1 MRVLSLFIL
10 ELTLL
15 YSPSAVGRDI
25 NFVCGSPDDS
35 LKIIEKVYLQ
45 VDRDSYFPGD
55 DIWFKA
61 YFVNAAD
68 RSLSNHSRNLHV
80 ELISPDL
87 KIIDSRI
94 VRLEKG
100 LGNGDFHLSEKFPS
114 GKYRIRA
121 YTNYMRNF
129 SDLLFFSKDIK
140 IINSTDTLKA
150 FSDTINYNLN
160 KPEITFYPE
169 GGSLVDSVTSVVAF
183 KAVDGHGFG
192 YDVSGQICSS
202 AGEIVTEF
210 KSTHKGMGKFMFNP
224 LPGLKYYALIK
235 PPNGDVLKYKIPQS
249 FSTGVV
255 LNISSNQKHK
265 LSVIFKTNKR
275 TLPLLIDHD
284 LTIAVSAR
292 GKPFKSYTFR
302 MSSLNSFFNLPTD
315 DLPDGVAMITLS
327 GLNNIP
333 LCERLVYIQNDDE
346 ARINIETDKIEY
358 NQRDSVNV
366 KILLRVDSRVPQDAF
381 FSLSATEKLFTDNS
395 TALPST
401 ISSWFL
407 LESDVR
413 GPVEDPSYYFDFS
426 NPGRLKDL
434 DLLLLT
440 QGWRDFRWKY
450 ENTKFPP
457 EYGFTVSG
465 RIRKKF
471 ANTTVKNSVVN
482 IGIFSGSKPFIF
494 VVPADSSGK
503 FSLGGI
509 YQTGKAKIVASI
521 TNDKDNL
528 KGWLIMDSIRY
539 MPATVESGGI
549 QSIIL
554 SPDQE
559 QKTRS
564 LRDSLLVKNNFK
576 SFIEYA
582 EARLSVQR
590 KYKLSDTIKPGEV
603 IITAKHHDA
612 LESPR
617 ERSRRYLMG
626 TPDIEVEITPVL
638 ESYPNTYMLI
648 KNRYFSP
655 FHVQGIKG
663 MVSGGSLDP
672 HMHNALFLI
681 DGAVSSSEDVKAL
694 PLKWVK
700 RIDILNNPISASA
713 WLNRMRMTESDTING
728 PADGVISII
737 LRDDSEIEQAK
748 PSHSVNI
755 DFSGYNEPR
764 IFYSPKHHATLEKD
778 YKPDLRTTLF
788 WAPDLKVENNK
799 DISLVYYNGDNSSTV
814 KITIEGITTNGI
826 PLTGTTEY
834 EVK

>member
-10 ELTLL
+10 ELVIFSDLTSFGITPL
-15 YSPSAVGRDI
+15 SQNQPT
-25 NFVCGSPDDS
+25 DDS
-35 LKIIEKVYLQ
+35 LKFIEKVFLH

-61 YFVNAAD
+61 YFVNAGE
-68 RSLSNHSRNLHV
+68 RYLSNHSSNLHV

-87 KIIDSRI
+87 EIIDSRT
-94 VRLEKG
+94 VRLERG
-100 LGNGDFHLSEKFPS
+100 LGNGDFHLSEKLPS

-129 SDLLFFSKDIK
+129 GNELFFNKDIN
-140 IINSTDTLKA
+140 IINSTADAEA
-150 FSDTINYNLN
+150 FSDTVNYTVN
-160 KPEITFYPE
+160 KPEINFFPE
-169 GGSLVDSVTSVVAF
+169 GGSLVDSVASIIAF
-183 KAVDGHGFG
+183 KAVDEYG
-192 YDVSGQICSS
+192 YSMNVSGEIYSS
-202 AGEIVTEF
+202 TGKMVTTL
-210 KSTHKGMGKFMFNP
+210 KSTHKGMGKFLIDPM
-224 LPGLKYYALIK
+224 PGLKYYALIK
-235 PPNGDVLKYKIPQS
+235 IPNGDQLKYEIPES

-255 LNISSNQKHK
+255 LNVSRNQKHE
-265 LSVIFKTNKR
+265 LSLIFRTNKR

-284 LTIAVSAR
+284 LSLCVSAR
-292 GKPFKSYTFR
+292 GKAFKSYTFR
-302 MSSLNSFFNLPTD
+302 MNSLNSFFNLPTD
-315 DLPDGVAMITLS
+315 DLPEGIAMITLS
-327 GLNNIP
+327 GVNDIP
-333 LCERLVYIQNDDE
+333 LCERLVFIQNDDE
-346 ARINIETDKIEY
+346 ARVNIETDKNEY
-358 NQRDSVNV
+358 KQRDSVNV
-366 KILLRVDSRVPQDAF
+366 KISLRVDSRVRQDAF
-381 FSLSATEKLFTDNS
+381 LSLSATDKLFTDNS
-395 TALPST
+395 TAFPST
-401 ISSWFL
+401 ITSWFL

-450 ENTKFPP
+450 RNAIYPP
-457 EYGFTVSG
+457 EYGLTVSG

-471 ANTTVKNSVVN
+471 ANTPVKNSVVN
-482 IGIFSGSKPFIF
+482 IGIFSGSNPSVF
-494 VVPADSSGK
+494 VVPVDSSGK

-509 YQTGKAKIVASI
+509 HQAGRAKIVATV

-528 KGWLIMDSIRY
+528 KGWLIMDSLRY
-539 MPATVESGGI
+539 VPASVESIGI
-549 QSIIL
+549 QSGIL
-554 SPDQE
+554 SRNQE
-559 QKTRS
+559 QKTKS
-564 LRDSLLVKNNFK
+564 LSDSLSGKNNIK

-603 IITAKHHDA
+603 IITAKHQDA

-655 FHVQGIKG
+655 FHVQGIPG
-663 MVSGGSLDP
+663 MASGQGLDP

-681 DGAVSSSEDVKAL
+681 DGAVSTSEDVKAL

-700 RIDILNNPISASA
+700 RIDIMNNPISASA

-737 LRDDSEIEQAK
+737 LRDDSEIERSK
-748 PSHSVNI
+748 PSHSVNMN
-755 DFSGYNEPR
+755 FSGYDEPR
-764 IFYSPKHHATLEKD
+764 IFYSPKHHAPLEKD

-788 WAPDLKVENNK
+788 WKPDLKVKNNK
-799 DISLVYYNGDNSSTV
+799 DISLIYYNGDNSSTV
-814 KITIEGITTNGI
+814 KITVEGITTNGI
-826 PLTGTTEY
+826 PLTAITEY
-834 EVK
+834 KVK